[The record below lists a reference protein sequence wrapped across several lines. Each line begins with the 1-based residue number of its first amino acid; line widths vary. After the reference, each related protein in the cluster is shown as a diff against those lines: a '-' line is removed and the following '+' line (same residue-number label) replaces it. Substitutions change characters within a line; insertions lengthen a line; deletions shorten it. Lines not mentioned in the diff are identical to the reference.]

1 MLNECHFIGNLG
13 ADPESRYTQAGKQ
26 VVSLRL
32 AVTDK
37 WKDQASG
44 ERKESTEWIS
54 VSIFSE
60 GLCKVAMDYL
70 RKGSKIYI
78 SGKWRTRKWQDQS
91 GQDRYSTEL
100 VLSGRDGKL
109 VMLDS
114 GEGMTGGGRR
124 TASPQQGGQ
133 GGGFG
138 GGFGGPSNDMDDSI
152 PF

>member
-60 GLCKVAMDYL
+60 GLCKVVMDYL
-70 RKGSKIYI
+70 HKGSKIYI

-114 GEGMTGGGRR
+114 GGHDQRR
-124 TASPQQGGQ
+124 TASPQQGNQ
-133 GGGFG
+133 GFG
-138 GGFGGPSNDMDDSI
+138 GSGGFNDMDEET